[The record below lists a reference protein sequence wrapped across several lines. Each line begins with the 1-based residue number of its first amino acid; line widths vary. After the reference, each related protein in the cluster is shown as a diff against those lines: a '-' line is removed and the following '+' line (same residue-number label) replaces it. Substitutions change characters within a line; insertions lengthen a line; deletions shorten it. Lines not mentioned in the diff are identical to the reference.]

1 MPTSWGELD
10 VSPVDGHGSA
20 VDESAREAD
29 RRCPYLA
36 TVFADGRL
44 GPASREPDDANRCAA
59 LAHPM
64 PQSTRQQ
71 ARVCLTDAHLDCPR
85 YRLGVILRRSGA
97 DPEAVTLSGPRV
109 TPTSAAPTAASGAR
123 ARPAPSPAEST
134 VLTPAVLAA
143 TALLV
148 LSAVASLA
156 FVLIRGGLT
165 LK

>member
-1 MPTSWGELD
+1 LD
-10 VSPVDGHGSA
+10 VNAVNGHGSA
-20 VDESAREAD
+20 VDESAHEGD
-29 RRCPYLA
+29 RTCPYLA
-36 TVFADGRL
+36 TVLADARL

-71 ARVCLTDAHLDCPR
+71 ARVCLTDAHRRCPR
-85 YRLGVILRRSGA
+85 YRLGVILRRSEA
-97 DPEAVTLSGPRV
+97 DPEAVKVSGPRV
-109 TPTSAAPTAASGAR
+109 TPPAAAPTAASDAR

-143 TALLV
+143 TGLLV